1 MYKYHNLSDS
11 CLLKATRRVERRFA
25 VGPPCPRGCNMGFG
39 GASALSTGRNVGC
52 PCARTQ
58 LSRVLSHTHP
68 FAGRGKGEGK
78 GGGKGKGGG
87 GFYSEGPPDTVVEM
101 GIFQH
106 SCEGDLVVKSTN
118 DKVRYSSGGAD
129 LVRFA
134 AG

>member
-1 MYKYHNLSDS
+1 
-11 CLLKATRRVERRFA
+11 
-25 VGPPCPRGCNMGFG
+25 MGFG
-39 GASALSTGRNVGC
+39 GACAPSTGWNVGC

-87 GFYSEGPPDTVVEM
+87 GFYSEGPPDSVVEM

-118 DKVRYSSGGAD
+118 DKVRYSSSGAA
-129 LVRFA
+129 LMVRFA